1 MTPIFA
7 ASILDPIVNVLS
19 WLVLG
24 IDRYTHNLG
33 VSLVVLAL
41 LIRVVFWK
49 LNVAQFKAMI
59 SMQKVAPEMKKLQAR
74 YKDDSKKLQEETMKL
89 YKEHNVNPLAGCL
102 PMLVQLPILFS
113 VYWVVILHR
122 DLYAHTGFWW
132 IGTSFSAN
140 FPKMFGQT
148 IFAQSLAQPDLLLI
162 VLYMISQY
170 VSLRFTT
177 MPATDPQQA
186 NTNKIMQILSP
197 LMIGFIGFRTQW
209 PSAMVLY
216 WLSYNVLTM
225 TQQFYMLRQYLEP
238 LGAIDSD
245 RAITADDSVAA
256 AVREIDERVAK
267 TSKKKGAGSSPAPNN
282 GSVKKKGAK
291 P

>member
-132 IGTSFSAN
+132 IGTSFSAH
-140 FPKMFGQT
+140 FPK

-225 TQQFYMLRQYLEP
+225 TQQFYMLRQYHEP

>member
-7 ASILDPIVNVLS
+7 ASILDPIVNSLS

-41 LIRVVFWK
+41 LIRLVFWK

-132 IGTSFSAN
+132 IGTSFSTH

-186 NTNKIMQILSP
+186 NTNKIMQIFSP

-225 TQQFYMLRQYLEP
+225 TQQFYMLRQYHEP

-245 RAITADDSVAA
+245 RAITADDSVAV

-267 TSKKKGAGSSPAPNN
+267 SSKKKSAASTPALNN

>member
-7 ASILDPIVNVLS
+7 ASILDPIVNSLS

-24 IDRYTHNLG
+24 IDHYTHNLG

-41 LIRVVFWK
+41 LIRLVFWK

-74 YKDDSKKLQEETMKL
+74 YKDDSKKLQEETMRL

-102 PMLVQLPILFS
+102 PMLVQYPIIIC
-113 VYWVVILHR
+113 VYWVVMLHR
-122 DLYAHTGFWW
+122 GLYEHTKFLWVG
-132 IGTSFSAN
+132 SSLVAK
-140 FPKMFGQT
+140 P
-148 IFAQSLAQPDLLLI
+148 FALPGSEVFASSLARPDVTML
-162 VLYMISQY
+162 VLYMLSMY
-170 VSLRFTT
+170 LSLRFTT

-186 NTNKIMQILSP
+186 NTNKIMQIVSP
-197 LMIGFIGFRTQW
+197 LMIGFIGFRSQW

-225 TQQFYMLRQYLEP
+225 AQQFYMLRQYHEP

-245 RAITADDSVAA
+245 RAITSDDGVAA
-256 AVREIDERVAK
+256 AVREIDEHVAK
-267 TSKKKGAGSSPAPNN
+267 SSKKKRATASAALDN

>member
-7 ASILDPIVNVLS
+7 ASILDPIVHSLS

-33 VSLVVLAL
+33 LSLVVLAL
-41 LIRVVFWK
+41 LIRLVFWK

-59 SMQKVAPEMKKLQAR
+59 SMQKVAPEMKKVQAR

-122 DLYAHTGFWW
+122 TLYAQTTFLWV
-132 IGTSFSAN
+132 GTALSAH
-140 FPKMFGQT
+140 FPK
-148 IFAQSLAQPDLLLI
+148 ILAQNLAQPDLLLI

-170 VSLRFTT
+170 ISLRFTT

-186 NTNKIMQILSP
+186 NTNKIMQIVSP
-197 LMIGFIGFRTQW
+197 LMLGVIGFRTQW

-225 TQQFYMLRQYLEP
+225 AQQFYMLRQYHEP

-245 RAITADDSVAA
+245 RAITTDDGVAA
-256 AVREIDERVAK
+256 AVRDIDERVAK
-267 TSKKKGAGSSPAPNN
+267 TSKKKRAASSPALDN